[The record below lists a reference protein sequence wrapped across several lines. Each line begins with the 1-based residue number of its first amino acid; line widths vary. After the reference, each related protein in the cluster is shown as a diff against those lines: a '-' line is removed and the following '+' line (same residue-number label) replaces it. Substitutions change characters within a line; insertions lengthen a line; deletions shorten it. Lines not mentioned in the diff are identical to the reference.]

1 MIYRKLSLLQVN
13 ASYQT
18 IQVKISVDRC
28 DQGWHVMQTPN
39 NTNVIYA
46 GFTSVLKITS
56 LKIYFPPNFDIV
68 LGLEVHF
75 PYI

>member
-1 MIYRKLSLLQVN
+1 MIAL
-13 ASYQT
+13 
-18 IQVKISVDRC
+18 
-28 DQGWHVMQTPN
+28 TPN

>member
-1 MIYRKLSLLQVN
+1 MWL
-13 ASYQT
+13 
-18 IQVKISVDRC
+18 
-28 DQGWHVMQTPN
+28 QTPN

-56 LKIYFPPNFDIV
+56 VKIYFPPNFDIV